1 MAAELDFEN
10 YGNRVNRKVRK
21 SDGEN
26 EEQTSEILRCL
37 GVKPPHGYKA
47 AAAFTMYS
55 TFKHSSLRVP
65 GAPSQTVAAANVIVA
80 SIRRHGRSQW
90 HAGPPRAA

>member
-26 EEQTSEILRCL
+26 EEQTSEMLRCL
-37 GVKPPHGYKA
+37 GIRPPHAYKA

-55 TFKHSSLRVP
+55 TFKHSSSRVA
-65 GAPSQTVAAANVIVA
+65 GASSLTVAAANIIVA
-80 SIRRHGRSQW
+80 SIRRHGRARW
-90 HAGPPRAA
+90 HGAPPSAA